1 MKEYTRRNFL
11 RTVAAGTAAATTL
24 SIPAS
29 RSFASQATAL
39 KPIAG
44 STGPASLKLGVAS
57 YSLRELSR
65 TEAIAVIQSL
75 RTPYVNI
82 KSFHLPY
89 ETSREERI
97 AARKEFEAA
106 GLQIVGGG
114 TIYLQKKDEADIRF
128 HFEYA
133 RDCGMPLIV
142 IAPTPE
148 TLPLIERFVK
158 EYDIQ
163 VAIHNHG
170 PEDDY
175 FPAPS
180 DALKHISNMDPRV
193 GVCLDVGHT
202 VRTGADVVEAA
213 SEAGDRLL
221 DIHMKDLRDLNDRDS
236 QCVVGEGRIPIAPL
250 LKQLAGM
257 HYHGY
262 VNLEY
267 EIEAADPGPG
277 MQRSFAYMRGVLD
290 GLDVQ

>member
-1 MKEYTRRNFL
+1 MTDFTRRDFL
-11 RTVAAGTAAATTL
+11 RTAAAATAGVAL
-24 SIPAS
+24 SQSATGMPVDTT
-29 RSFASQATAL
+29 RS
-39 KPIAG
+39 PV
-44 STGPASLKLGVAS
+44 PLKLGVAS
-57 YSLRELSR
+57 YSLRELPR
-65 TEAIAVIQSL
+65 AEAISVVQAL
-75 RTPYVNI
+75 GTPYINI

-89 ETSREERI
+89 ETTPEERA
-97 AARKEFEAA
+97 AARRVFEDA

-114 TIYLQKKDEADIRF
+114 TIYLQKYDEADIRF

-133 RDCGMPLIV
+133 KDCGMPLMV

-148 TLPLIERFVK
+148 TLPLIEQFVK

-180 DALKHISNMDPRV
+180 DALQYIADMDRRV

-213 SEAGDRLL
+213 ADAGDRLL

-236 QCVVGEGRIPIAPL
+236 QCVVGEGRIPIAAL
-250 LKQLAGM
+250 LKQLCAM
-257 HYHGY
+257 RYDGY

-267 EIEAADPGPG
+267 EIETANPLPG
-277 MQRSFAYMRGVLD
+277 MHRSFAYMRGVLAAL
-290 GLDVQ
+290 GLK